1 METEIIGSNLD
12 DRYWFRAR
20 IVACRE
26 SYRSLYGVP
35 VSVNPWAIRAQS
47 RVRRFDPEWNGW
59 TPRDAGILVDLFCEN
74 TEISE
79 TDGQYERIMEYVV
92 CVVAET
98 SSQAHSRV
106 RTCLRNGS
114 FVQFDIDDDDR
125 ETATL
130 EATPAAAQVIADQT
144 AVHPLIGGEYTP
156 PVPEIHLAGPTED
169 IAGAIRLELSR
180 AQLHEQMERAR
191 EHRQRVYD
199 WGRFKP
205 EFVLDRPTNER
216 MLAILSA
223 IAEEDEGLLVASVSL
238 TEAEP
243 EVAVVI
249 VLDHEWVE
257 RIRDRATNRAL
268 EGETAQ
274 WKFPIAE
281 SSLDQFLDHADT
293 AVNTTSPRV
302 VGPSPFIELDGTT
315 DAETISAKR

>member
-1 METEIIGSNLD
+1 METEVIGSDSD

-26 SYRSLYGVP
+26 SYRRLYGVP
-35 VSVNPWAIRAQS
+35 VSVNPWAIRAHS
-47 RVRRFDPEWNGW
+47 RVRRFDPEWDGW
-59 TPRDAGILVDLFCEN
+59 TPRDAGILIDLFCEN
-74 TEISE
+74 TEINE
-79 TDGQYERIMEYVV
+79 ADGQYERIMEYVV

-98 SSQAHSRV
+98 SSQAHSRAK
-106 RTCLRNGS
+106 TCLRNGS
-114 FVQFDIDDDDR
+114 FTQFDIDEVDT
-125 ETATL
+125 EGVATI
-130 EATPAAAQVIADQT
+130 EATPAATRVMADQT
-144 AVHPLIGGEYTP
+144 SVHPLIGGEYTP

-180 AQLHEQMERAR
+180 SQLHEQMARAR

-205 EFVLDRPTNER
+205 EFVLDQQTNER

-223 IAEEDEGLLVASVSL
+223 IAEEDEGVLVASVSL
-238 TEAEP
+238 TADEP

-257 RIRDRATNRAL
+257 RIRKRATNRDS
-268 EGETAQ
+268 EEETAQ

-293 AVNTTSPRV
+293 AVNTTAPRV
-302 VGPSPFIELDGTT
+302 VGPSPFIELNE
-315 DAETISAKR
+315 DAETISAKS